1 LGAALKLRQL
11 LISKDKKFVYHY
23 IPRAGASSLKYHLQD
38 YLEGMIRVE
47 KENVEVRNSP
57 LHANTAK
64 VQRSSL
70 DLPQYEDYFKFIVVR
85 NPYDRIISYYYEY
98 ITSNTAHFRHPISN
112 IRIDTFDKYIDA
124 LQSIKSWGP
133 EHDHLMPI
141 CLMAMPLFM
150 YDRVYK
156 LEQGCFSD
164 ISKDLKVKDFE
175 NIRFSV
181 SSRSGEQESMT
192 KDQIDRVVK
201 TAEMIYTQDLYEFEY
216 NRQSSKY
223 LEKFDAIS

>member
-1 LGAALKLRQL
+1 MGAAVRLNQL
-11 LISKDKKFVYHY
+11 LVSESKKFAYHY

-38 YLEGMIRVE
+38 YLEGMTRVE

-57 LHANTAK
+57 LHTNTAK

-70 DLPQYEDYFKFIVVR
+70 ELTQYKDYFKFIVVR

-98 ITSNTAHFRHPISN
+98 ITSDTAHFQHPITH
-112 IRIDTFDKYIDA
+112 IRLNTFDKYIDA
-124 LQSIKSWGP
+124 LQNIKSWGP
-133 EHDHLMPI
+133 EHDHIMPI

-150 YDRVYK
+150 YDKIYK
-156 LEQGCFSD
+156 LEQGCFGE

-181 SSRSGEQESMT
+181 SSRNGAQENMT
-192 KDQIDRVVK
+192 SEQIDRVIE
-201 TAEMIYTQDLYEFEY
+201 TAEMIYMQDLYEFGY

-223 LEKFDAIS
+223 LEKFNAVS